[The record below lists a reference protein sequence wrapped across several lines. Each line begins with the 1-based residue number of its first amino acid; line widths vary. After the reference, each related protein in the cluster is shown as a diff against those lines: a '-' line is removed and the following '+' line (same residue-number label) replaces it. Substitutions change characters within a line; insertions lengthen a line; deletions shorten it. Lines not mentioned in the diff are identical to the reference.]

1 MDGSSELN
9 DWSNVVIGAAL
20 TVHRKL
26 GPGLLEH
33 VYRSC
38 LAHEVSKAGLKV
50 ESELMLALSYD
61 ELIIPAAYR
70 LDLLV
75 EGVIIIEIKAVEKV
89 IPVHHAQLLTYLKL
103 MNKPLGLFFNF
114 NTTLLADGMK
124 RMANRL

>member
-114 NTTLLADGMK
+114 NTPLLADGMK

>member
-1 MDGSSELN
+1 
-9 DWSNVVIGAAL
+9 
-20 TVHRKL
+20 
-26 GPGLLEH
+26 
-33 VYRSC
+33 
-38 LAHEVSKAGLKV
+38 
-50 ESELMLALSYD
+50 MLALSYD

-75 EGVIIIEIKAVEKV
+75 EGAIIIEVKAVEKV

-124 RMANRL
+124 RMANGL

>member
-1 MDGSSELN
+1 MDGSTELN
-9 DWSNVVIGAAL
+9 DWSNMVIGAAL

-38 LAHEVSKAGLKV
+38 LAHEIYKAGLKV

-75 EGVIIIEIKAVEKV
+75 EGAIIIEVKAVEKV

-124 RMANRL
+124 RMANGL

>member
-75 EGVIIIEIKAVEKV
+75 EGVIIIEIKAVEK
-89 IPVHHAQLLTYLKL
+89 ITPVHHAQLLTYLKL